1 MPRVHRPDRLTRR
14 ARSRGLIGRRLIL
27 AVCLVIGLAACTG
40 TAQTPAWT
48 FAPSSAAAGGQSPAA
63 GEPTPAASD
72 PGQGETFTPVP
83 STGAPPAS
91 SETPRPFAGRM
102 SNQLMLKDGQ
112 LSMYMLL
119 ENTGLQPL
127 TFLNTLYDDEPDQLW
142 TPTVVFPWTSGQT
155 ALITRS
161 GRFFPSPQIVG
172 PGQSAVY
179 LMGGQQVTGQGD
191 LARPVA
197 NIKFCPT
204 RGMDDEPGVPVAVD
218 DIAWSA
224 SGDITTV
231 SGVLRET
238 AGSSRPSLPIVGVA
252 FFDASDAFVG
262 AVVANRVGD
271 ALKPGE
277 TRPFEISGPGVA
289 SDRIDHAEAY
299 AFIP

>member
-1 MPRVHRPDRLTRR
+1 MWRPDLLPRRSGSQTRVARRLLLTG
-14 ARSRGLIGRRLIL
+14 GLI
-27 AVCLVIGLAACTG
+27 IGLAACGG
-40 TAQTPAWT
+40 TTEGPGWT
-48 FAPSSAAAGGQSPAA
+48 FAPGSAQPSGDAQL
-63 GEPTPAASD
+63 TPAPSQS
-72 PGQGETFTPVP
+72 GTFTPVP
-83 STGAPPAS
+83 TTGAPPAG

-102 SNQLMLKDGQ
+102 SNQLVLQDGQ

-119 ENTGLQPL
+119 ENTGLAPL

-142 TPTVVFPWTSGQT
+142 TPTVAFPWTSGET

-161 GRFFPSPQIVG
+161 GRFFPSPTIVG

-179 LMGGQQVTGQGD
+179 LMGGQEVTGQGE

-224 SGDITTV
+224 SGGITTV
-231 SGVLRET
+231 SGTMRET
-238 AGSSRPSLPIVGVA
+238 LGSSRPSLPIVGVA
-252 FFDASDAFVG
+252 FFDAADAFVG
-262 AVVANRVGD
+262 AIVANRVGD
-271 ALKPGE
+271 ALSPGE
-277 TRPFEISGPGVA
+277 IRTFEISGPGVA
-289 SDRIDHAEAY
+289 TDRIDHAQAY